1 MFRVNERSREEKN
14 PHTAGNKMTRREFSP
29 SSTSSALLPPHPPSS
44 TEKNRK
50 VFITFN
56 RLLIYLN
63 VSFMCFHVD
72 CVFSLPPAPT
82 SLYCLRLSFFLKHQ
96 LSDFHQL
103 YLRSNRVFI
112 FSPSQENHFSRLL
125 RAAKKNENISTSS
138 FRLSFLSLSLFMCR
152 RKNHFNFCC
161 SMLIAIY
168 SMLPIFFSV
177 LLHFFGTIECHSI
190 FISFA
195 IPLTFFSHTLFR
207 FNIVCSRCRKFPIIW
222 ISYPPMPVRPI
233 YRV

>member
-1 MFRVNERSREEKN
+1 MRI
-14 PHTAGNKMTRREFSP
+14 
-29 SSTSSALLPPHPPSS
+29 LPIIDIIRPPSS
-44 TEKNRK
+44 PSAVEHREESKGFYN
-50 VFITFN
+50 IQSSFN
-56 RLLIYLN
+56 IFERFFY
-63 VSFMCFHVD
+63 
-72 CVFSLPPAPT
+72 VFSCWLCVLSPAPT

-96 LSDFHQL
+96 LSDFHQWD
-103 YLRSNRVFI
+103 LRSNRVFI
-112 FSPSQENHFSRLL
+112 FSPSQENHFSSE
-125 RAAKKNENISTSS
+125 KNISTSS

-177 LLHFFGTIECHSI
+177 LLHLFGTIECHSI

-222 ISYPPMPVRPI
+222 ISYPPVSVQPI